1 MGRLPPIMLDTT
13 VDGRYVIAA
22 RVASGGMGEV
32 YRAHDPVLDRE
43 VAIKVLHRSFADDPG
58 FIERF
63 RREARAAAMLS
74 HPNIV
79 AIHDWGETAGTYFMV
94 MEYIRGP
101 NLRTLLLRD
110 GALAPSQAVDVVSQV
125 LAALEHAHRQG
136 LVPRDIKPENVMVRA
151 SDGAV
156 KVTDFGLA
164 RALADARISQA
175 PGTVTGTVQ
184 YLAPEQIEGFP
195 ADPRTDLYATGI
207 VLYELLTGQVPFS
220 GETSVAIAYK
230 HLRDRV
236 PPPSRSNP
244 MVPPSLDQ
252 VVLSATERD
261 PEGRTRDAY
270 TMRLD
275 VARVAPDLPPAE
287 PLAELAANAA
297 PREERGPDRAATV
310 TIPRVEPRAR
320 RRRRVAMVVG
330 ILALLATLGVAA
342 WAAVMNLRPVIV
354 ATPDIEG
361 RSVAEAQRL
370 AEARGLEFA
379 ISRERFS
386 SSVPA
391 NVVISQRPPAG
402 ERVEEGTPLSVV
414 VSRGP
419 ELTEVPNVVGDPIDR
434 ARRRLR
440 RAELR
445 LSVARAYSDD
455 VPEGRVIEQSLNPGS
470 RPEVGEEIT
479 VTVSRGEPPV
489 EVQNV
494 VGLPEGDAV
503 SVLEEQGLVVEVRRE
518 NSSDVRKGLV
528 ISQDPPTGNTVPAHS
543 SVTIVVSQGP
553 ARFPMPD
560 VVGDS
565 REAAVEQLEELGLVV
580 APLEVPGSDG
590 NTVVGQRPSAGTT
603 VRQGDRV
610 RIYIGG

>member
-1 MGRLPPIMLDTT
+1 MLDTT

-79 AIHDWGETAGTYFMV
+79 AVHDWGEEAGTYFMV
-94 MEYIRGP
+94 MEYIRGA
-101 NLRTLLLRD
+101 NLRSLLLRD
-110 GALAPSQAVDVVSQV
+110 GALAPAHAVDVVSQV

-136 LVPRDIKPENVMVRA
+136 LVHRDIKPENVMVRA
-151 SDGAV
+151 ADGAV

-164 RALADARISQA
+164 RALADARVSQA

-244 MVPPSLDQ
+244 MVPSSLDG

-261 PEGRTRDAY
+261 PEARTRDAY
-270 TMRLD
+270 TMRLEL
-275 VARVAPDLPPAE
+275 ARAAPELPPTE
-287 PLAELAANAA
+287 PLADLAAGAA
-297 PREERGPDRAATV
+297 PAEEPGPDRASTV

-320 RRRRVAMVVG
+320 RRRRIAVVVG
-330 ILALLATLGVAA
+330 ILALLAMLGVAA
-342 WAAVMNLRPVIV
+342 WAAVMNLRPQIV
-354 ATPDIEG
+354 ATPDVEG

-370 AEARGLEFA
+370 AVARGLEFE
-379 ISRERFS
+379 IVGERFS
-386 SSVPA
+386 STVPA
-391 NVVISQRPPAG
+391 SVVISQTPEPDA
-402 ERVEEGTPLSVV
+402 EVEEGTALSVV

-419 ELTEVPNVVGDPIDR
+419 ELTEVPNVVGDPLAR
-434 ARRRLR
+434 ARRKLR
-440 RAELR
+440 DAELDVDITR
-445 LSVARAYSDD
+445 VFSESVPA
-455 VPEGRVIEQSLNPGS
+455 GRVVAQSPSPGS
-470 RPEVGEEIT
+470 RPEVGET
-479 VTVSRGEPPV
+479 VELEVSKGEPPV
-489 EVQNV
+489 DVQNV
-494 VGLPEGDAV
+494 VGLPESEAV
-503 SVLEEQGLVVEVRRE
+503 AILEGQGLVVEVTRE
-518 NSSDVRKGLV
+518 SSATVDKGRV
-528 ISQDPPTGNTVPAHS
+528 ISQEPGAGTTVPAHD
-543 SVTIVVSQGP
+543 SVTIVVSEGP
-553 ARFPMPD
+553 ARFPMPN
-560 VVGDS
+560 VVGMSGD
-565 REAAVEQLEELGLVV
+565 AARNRLEDLGLVV
-580 APLEVPGSDG
+580 DETPIPNGPDG
-590 NTVVGQRPSAGTT
+590 EVVGQEPDEGTT
-603 VRQGDRV
+603 VREGQTV
-610 RIYIGG
+610 TIYVAHA